1 MEHDKMACEKPEH
14 PEKSKRLI
22 DLFQRLVMHHA
33 LWFNE
38 VNHQMEA
45 EPDMEGL
52 WNVSEKSFEIQMKRF
67 AGRNGDGAENKL
79 PAPFANPDESAHTH

>member
-1 MEHDKMACEKPEH
+1 MEHDQMAYDEPAH
-14 PEKSKRLI
+14 PEKSKRVI

-38 VNHQMEA
+38 VNHKLEA
-45 EPDMEGL
+45 VPDMDGL
-52 WNVSEKSFEIQMKRF
+52 WNVSEKNFEIQMKRF
-67 AGRNGDGAENKL
+67 ARQNGDGAENNP